1 MIWGEE
7 GWGIY
12 SGGCLARAERTGRT
26 DGRTWRNACTER
38 TGGRADVRSGGR
50 ADERTGRKGRGRS
63 GGRRAER
70 VRTVE
75 RTGGRGPRGADTRT
89 GGRGAD
95 GAQEARTGDSR
106 RRRADEADGSV
117 GGGRADGVRRSGG
130 LAAVRAGGLADE
142 RVGLGLKGHIPR
154 GPLHSWAPSP
164 LASSERERAGCLGV
178 QWGPARL
185 HVKHPYL
192 APGLA
197 CLV

>member
-12 SGGCLARAERTGRT
+12 SSGCLAQAERTGRM
-26 DGRTWRNACTER
+26 GRVDVADDACTER
-38 TGGRADVRSGGR
+38 TGGRALTKRSGGR
-50 ADERTGRKGRGRS
+50 ADERTSGRGGKATDDRADGGGKGADS
-63 GGRRAER
+63 GADG
-70 VRTVE
+70 
-75 RTGGRGPRGADTRT
+75 RTGGWADKR
-89 GGRGAD
+89 
-95 GAQEARTGDSR
+95 SS
-106 RRRADEADGSV
+106 RRADWVV
-117 GGGRADGVRRSGG
+117 G
-130 LAAVRAGGLADE
+130 ADE

-154 GPLHSWAPSP
+154 GPLHSWAPNP

-192 APGLA
+192 APGLT

>member
-1 MIWGEE
+1 M
-7 GWGIY
+7 
-12 SGGCLARAERTGRT
+12 SRAGGADGADGVGGRGGQCVHGA
-26 DGRTWRNACTER
+26 DGRTSGQALTK
-38 TGGRADVRSGGR
+38 RSGGR
-50 ADERTGRKGRGRS
+50 ADKRTGRKGCGQWSRWADGAHEARTCGRAEEARTAPKRRGRS
-63 GGRRAER
+63 AVGADGRMGGQA
-70 VRTVE
+70 VG
-75 RTGGRGPRGADTRT
+75 RTGGLGGR

-95 GAQEARTGDSR
+95 GGLGGW
-106 RRRADEADGSV
+106 ADGRIGSPPV
-117 GGGRADGVRRSGG
+117 GQTGRR
-130 LAAVRAGGLADE
+130 ADE